1 MGVITQL
8 LENNRNGTPDALD
21 RLLREIYPSIRGLAG
36 RMLRKESEVRTLQ
49 PTALA
54 HEFVLSLLGGSGA
67 NLENR
72 GHLMAIAALEM
83 RRTIAK
89 HAVKR
94 RKHLVDLVVEPA
106 DEEQSST
113 DQAMALTLEHALLR
127 LESMDP
133 RACKVVEMR
142 FFGGL
147 SAVEIAS
154 ELGVARKTVQR
165 DWAFASTWL
174 SAELGQR

>member
-8 LENNRNGTPDALD
+8 LESNRKGTPDALD
-21 RLLREIYPSIRGLAG
+21 RLLQEIYPSIRGLAG
-36 RMLRKESEVRTLQ
+36 RMLRREPEARTLQ

-67 NLENR
+67 KLENR

-83 RRTIAK
+83 RRTIVR

-94 RKHLVDLVVEPA
+94 RNHFVELTVDPA
-106 DEEQSST
+106 EQENPSA
-113 DQAMALTLEHALLR
+113 DHALALSLERALLR
-127 LESMDP
+127 LEGMDP

-147 SAVEIAS
+147 SAEQIAA

-165 DWAFASTWL
+165 DWAFASAWL